1 MINTTSLKNKSMA
14 DFSKILKV
22 EMPSNRSIDLDN
34 ELDWS
39 FLNF

>member
-1 MINTTSLKNKSMA
+1 MA

-39 FLNF
+39 FLNFLVKTKNIKLK